1 MGRTLCW
8 SSPRNVKGILLRIT
22 SVLEITITRAAAGR
36 DTPAGGIIRHHQ
48 VREAA
53 FRDIVEKVLLP
64 DICELA
70 IVWWYL

>member
-8 SSPRNVKGILLRIT
+8 SSPRNVKGILLCIT
-22 SVLEITITRAAAGR
+22 SVLGITRAAAGR

-70 IVWWYL
+70 VVWRYL